1 MHLNLGRNIYGTFYI
16 FGCKWWQN
24 MIGSHSHM
32 VPLPQR
38 VAVYVSFSIKDMC
51 TCNNKGIIK
60 NIF

>member
-1 MHLNLGRNIYGTFYI
+1 
-16 FGCKWWQN
+16 